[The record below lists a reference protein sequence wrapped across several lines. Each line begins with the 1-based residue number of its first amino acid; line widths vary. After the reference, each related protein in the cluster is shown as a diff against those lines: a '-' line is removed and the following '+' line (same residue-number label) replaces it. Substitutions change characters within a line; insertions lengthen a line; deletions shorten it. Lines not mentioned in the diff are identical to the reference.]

1 MKPTLFLKSSSA
13 LVVLLA
19 CSALAQ
25 AAEPDAKTPP
35 PELSGCVA
43 CHGTR
48 GISQLVNAPHI
59 AGQPSIYLTEQ
70 LKAYRSGKRTH
81 EVMSVIAKPLTDA
94 DIESA
99 AKWYSSIKIEVKE

>member
-1 MKPTLFLKSSSA
+1 MKAISFLLSSSA
-13 LVVLLA
+13 LIVLLA
-19 CSALAQ
+19 CSAQ

-35 PELSGCVA
+35 PELSSCVA